1 MARTRILLVDDHEL
15 FRAGLR
21 AVLAEFADFE
31 VVGEAP
37 DAHAAFI
44 EDDRLRPDLTLM
56 DIRLPGTDGIAA
68 TRELCRRDQARKVAI
83 LSAMADP
90 DVCVEAL
97 EAGACGFFLKMQPV
111 DDAVVAI
118 RRVMSGQIY
127 LPPHLQLVV
136 EEQRN
141 RLRNGKHR
149 PFDVL
154 SAREKEVFR
163 LLVRGKTNQQ
173 VARELYISVKTVE
186 SHREHVLKKLG
197 LHSVVE
203 LVRFAAREN
212 LLDDGV

>member
-1 MARTRILLVDDHEL
+1 MSRTRILLVDDHEL

-21 AVLAEFADFE
+21 AVLAEFPEFE

-37 DAHAAFI
+37 DAHSAFL
-44 EDDRLRPDLTLM
+44 EHDRLRPDLTLM

-68 TRELCRRDQARKVAI
+68 TRELCRRDPGRKVAI
-83 LSAMADP
+83 LSAMSDP

-97 EAGACGFFLKMQPV
+97 EAGACGFFLKIQPV
-111 DDAVVAI
+111 RDAVGAI
-118 RRVMSGQIY
+118 RKVMCGETY
-127 LPPHLQLVV
+127 LPPALQPVV
-136 EEQRN
+136 EEQRS
-141 RLRNGKHR
+141 RLRKGKER
-149 PFDVL
+149 AFDLL
-154 SAREKEVFR
+154 SVREKEVFR

-186 SHREHVLKKLG
+186 SHREHILKKLG

-203 LVRFAAREN
+203 LVRFAAREQ